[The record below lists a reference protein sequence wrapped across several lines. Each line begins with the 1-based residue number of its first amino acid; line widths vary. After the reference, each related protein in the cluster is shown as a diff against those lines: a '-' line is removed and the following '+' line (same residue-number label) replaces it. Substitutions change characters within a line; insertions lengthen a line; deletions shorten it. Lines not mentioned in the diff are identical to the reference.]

1 MGNLSILSNQT
12 HLNAYCPHCQTS
24 LNVKGKEEEYLK
36 LIAVYNGKEFQLK
49 LNPTLNI
56 YDTELNP
63 QLKNGDVLS
72 DIFCPYCKKSLVVE
86 DKKCESCGEKVAKI
100 TIATEKKMLPFYIC
114 TTYGCEWHGLSLGD
128 EKKLLP
134 KIPRQPM
141 PEQDKELR
149 AHNFNEVPYGLTS
162 EAAIIEAER
171 CIQCTNPRCVQGC
184 PVNINIPAFIKLI
197 KERKFDE
204 AAKKIKEKNVLPA
217 VCGRV
222 CPQEDQCE
230 EVCVV
235 GIKDKPVAI
244 GNLERFAADYERNM
258 NLVKAPFIAEK
269 LDKKIAVVGSGP
281 AGLTCAADLIQL
293 GYSVTIFEALHEA
306 GGVLVYGIPE
316 FRLPKE
322 IVKFEIDYLKK
333 LGCEIKTNYVIGRIK
348 TIDDLL
354 KEYDAVFIGVGAGLP
369 RFMNIPGENLNYIF
383 SANEYLTRINLMKSY
398 KFPEYDTPLPHGK
411 KVLVIGGGNVA
422 MDSARSALRT
432 GAKEVTIVYRRSKA
446 ELPARKDEVHHAEA
460 EGIKFQLLTN
470 PLEYIG
476 DKNNWV
482 TGAKCIRMELGEPD
496 SSGRRRPVPIP
507 GSEFIIDCD
516 MVIVAIGTGPNPLL
530 FATTPGMERNER
542 GYIKVNPDTLETTK
556 EFVYAGG
563 DIVTGS
569 ATVIKAMGAGRK
581 AAKAIHEKLSKK

>member
-1 MGNLSILSNQT
+1 MGNLTILGNQV
-12 HLNAYCPHCQTS
+12 HLNTYCPHCNKSFNLKTK
-24 LNVKGKEEEYLK
+24 NGEYLRF
-36 LIAVYNGKEFQLK
+36 IAVYQGKEFQLK
-49 LNPTLNI
+49 LNPSLNV
-56 YDTELNP
+56 YDTDLNP
-63 QLKNGDVLS
+63 QFKTGDKFD
-72 DIFCPYCKKSLVVE
+72 DILCPSCKKSLIE
-86 DKKCESCGEKVAKI
+86 EEKKCETCGEKVAKI
-100 TIATEKKMLPFYIC
+100 LITTEMKMLPFYIC
-114 TTYGCEWHGLSLGD
+114 TNYGCEWHGLSFAD

-134 KIPRQPM
+134 KVPRQPM
-141 PEQDKELR
+141 PEQDKEIR
-149 AHNFNEVPYGLTS
+149 AHNFEEVPYGLTS
-162 EAAIIEAER
+162 EIAMIEASR
-171 CIQCTNPRCVQGC
+171 CLQCANPPCVKGC

-197 KERKFDE
+197 SEKKFNE

-258 NLVKAPFIAEK
+258 GLVEAPYITEK
-269 LDKKIAVVGSGP
+269 RNKKIAVVGSGP

-293 GYSVTIFEALHEA
+293 GYSVTIYEALHKA
-306 GGVLVYGIPE
+306 GGVLVYGIPQ

-322 IVKFEIDYLKK
+322 IVQFEIDYLKK

-354 KEYDAVFIGVGAGLP
+354 KDHDAVFIGVGAGLP
-369 RFMNIPGENLNYIF
+369 KFMNIEGENLNYVF
-383 SANEYLTRINLMKSY
+383 SANEYLTRVNLMKSY

-422 MDSARSALRT
+422 MDAARSALRT
-432 GAKEVTIVYRRSKA
+432 GANEVTIVYRRSKA
-446 ELPARKDEVHHAEA
+446 ELPARVEEVHHAEA

-470 PLEYIG
+470 PLRYIG

-482 TGAKCIRMELGEPD
+482 TGAECIRMELGEPD

-507 GSEFIIDCD
+507 GSEFVIECD

-530 FATTPGMERNER
+530 FATTPDMERNER

-556 EFVYAGG
+556 EFVFAGG
-563 DIVTGS
+563 DIVTGA

-581 AAKAIHEKLSKK
+581 AAKSIHEKLSK